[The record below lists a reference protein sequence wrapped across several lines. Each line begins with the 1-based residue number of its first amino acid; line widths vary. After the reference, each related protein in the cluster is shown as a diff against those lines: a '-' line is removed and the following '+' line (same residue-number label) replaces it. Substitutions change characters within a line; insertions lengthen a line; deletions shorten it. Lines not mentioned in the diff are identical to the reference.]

1 MENRVRVSRWEEIPE
16 VIREKLIDQVVEQ
29 IATLVTSPMLENY
42 SSLVEASAYSQWI
55 WDCAQAMRQKILRE
69 GLT

>member
-1 MENRVRVSRWEEIPE
+1 MSGRVRVSRWEEIPE

-29 IATLVTSPMLENY
+29 IATLATSPLMEDGG
-42 SSLVEASAYSQWI
+42 SLVEASVYSQWI
-55 WDCAQAMRQKILRE
+55 WDCAKAMREKILRD

>member
-16 VIREKLIDQVVEQ
+16 VIREKLLDQVVEQ
-29 IATLVTSPMLENY
+29 IATLATSPMLEND